1 MKYRLVLWMAF
12 CEDPFVEPVFEL
24 VEPVEPV
31 LVVTETT
38 APKIL
43 EMSRVVNF

>member
-12 CEDPFVEPVFEL
+12 CEDPF